1 MEDLE
6 RNAIMDVILQEKA
19 VYVIY
24 DRHRAPAKTFRI
36 GTLDTTGGNW
46 RIIRGPERTVS
57 AVPRPTHEIVEEQ
70 MPASEH
76 SSIVVARNSS
86 HGNYHTEQ
94 SRVIEEV
101 INDRSQPTDEPL
113 PEQETHL
120 SPLNFSKWTLL
131 GSGFDKNRRVIW
143 VDVQCPELEV
153 YPKSLTSN

>member
-1 MEDLE
+1 
-6 RNAIMDVILQEKA
+6 
-19 VYVIY
+19 
-24 DRHRAPAKTFRI
+24 
-36 GTLDTTGGNW
+36 
-46 RIIRGPERTVS
+46 
-57 AVPRPTHEIVEEQ
+57 